1 MARDG
6 QMGQTPE
13 ESHLQEKTGM
23 VERGLG
29 GSAREFSWFY
39 PFFVVLVYHPS
50 LIFLSCTTRIPVAS
64 LPSLPYCEDLMR

>member
-13 ESHLQEKTGM
+13 ESPLQEKTGM
-23 VERGLG
+23 VERALG
-29 GSAREFSWFY
+29 GSARKFSWSY

-50 LIFLSCTTRIPVAS
+50 LIFLSCTTGILVALLS
-64 LPSLPYCEDLMR
+64 SSPYCEDLMR